1 MPRNTKLLHPD
12 FINNMYSIITHPNY
26 SGLPIKNKN
35 NGEYIWLAPAD
46 TEIGKDRIK
55 WCINKA
61 YELKLIGDISQ
72 SYPGIYADVM
82 LKIHPTKYK
91 ICQICGKSMSLF
103 YHYPSK
109 NFLKS
114 LNDTFNSYY
123 TICDHIS
130 FIWDDLM
137 MNGVNKIDLASFFIE
152 KGDLNLNHQ
161 TATKDEIINSLE
173 YACRKG
179 NKKCLGPGAM
189 SNFPDRFDGFHSYN
203 RCCREIQDLGRS
215 QENLRTY
222 TKDRRAYEYWSDG
235 NIHAANQFMGSNF
248 FNGISADHIGPIS
261 LGFIHDPLYLQ
272 PMLSGE
278 NSSKRDRLTIIDIEN
293 IIKIQNR
300 TGVYPISWYSIR
312 LWDYIQNNYKNK
324 SDKTLLLYRDM
335 LKQNVMNFM
344 FILYSILTLCPKNGK
359 NFLIQAFLEPK
370 RNYFNWTYNFNN
382 MGEVVSQ
389 KPRHFTVRN
398 QDEFDRYKR
407 IALESVF
414 EYNKKDNRKNNSDL
428 NSGECVK
435 LAQICQYIEANAPN
449 AQVITL
455 FNELMAMIQIRL
467 ISKYQEL

>member
-1 MPRNTKLLHPD
+1 MPRNTKLPHPY
-12 FINNMYSIITHPNY
+12 FIKYMSFIVSHPNY
-26 SGLPIKNKN
+26 SGLSIKSKN
-35 NGEYIWLAPAD
+35 NGEYRWLAPAD

-55 WCINKA
+55 WCISKA

-72 SYPGIYADVM
+72 IYPGIYADVM
-82 LKIHPTKYK
+82 LEIHPTKCK
-91 ICQICGKSMSLF
+91 VCQICGNSMSLF

-130 FIWDDLM
+130 YIWDDLM
-137 MNGVNKIDLASFFIE
+137 INGVSKIDLASFFIE
-152 KGDLNLNHQ
+152 KGDLKLNPQ

-179 NKKCLGPGAM
+179 NKKCLSPGAM

-203 RCCREIQDLGRS
+203 RCCRETQDLGRS

-235 NIHAANQFMGSNF
+235 NIHAANQFMGSSF

-300 TGVYPISWYSIR
+300 TGVSPISWYSAR

-324 SDKTLLLYRDM
+324 SDKTLLGYRDM
-335 LKQNVMNFM
+335 LKQNVVNFM
-344 FILYSILTLCPKNGK
+344 FILHYILTLCPKNGK
-359 NFLIQAFLEPK
+359 NFLIQAYIEPK
-370 RNYFNWTYNFNN
+370 RNYFNWTYSFNN
-382 MGEVVSQ
+382 MGKVIS
-389 KPRHFTVRN
+389 KKTRHFTARN
-398 QDEFDRYKR
+398 QNEFDRYKR
-407 IALESVF
+407 IALESIY

-428 NSGECVK
+428 NRDECAK
-435 LAQICQYIEANAPN
+435 LAQICQYIEANIPN
-449 AQVITL
+449 KQVIAL

-467 ISKYQEL
+467 ISKYQEP

>member
-1 MPRNTKLLHPD
+1 MS
-12 FINNMYSIITHPNY
+12 FIINHPNY

-35 NGEYIWLAPAD
+35 NGEYMWLAPAD

-82 LKIHPTKYK
+82 LKIHPTKHK
-91 ICQICGKSMSLF
+91 ICQICGNCMSLF

-152 KGDLNLNHQ
+152 KGDLNLDHQ
-161 TATKDEIINSLE
+161 TAIKDEIIDSLE
-173 YACRKG
+173 YSCRKG
-179 NKKCLGPGAM
+179 NKKCLSPGAM

-300 TGVYPISWYSIR
+300 TSVYPISWYSAR
-312 LWDYIQNNYKNK
+312 LWNYIQNNYKDK

-335 LKQNVMNFM
+335 LKQNMMNFM
-344 FILYSILTLCPKNGK
+344 FILHSILTLCPKNGE
-359 NFLIQAFLEPK
+359 NFLIQAFIEPK
-370 RNYFNWTYNFNN
+370 RKYFNWTYSFNN
-382 MGEVVSQ
+382 MGEVVSRE
-389 KPRHFTVRN
+389 PRHFTVRN

-428 NSGECVK
+428 NSDEYVK
-435 LAQICQYIEANAPN
+435 LTQICQYIEASAPN
-449 AQVITL
+449 AQAITLFNTL
-455 FNELMAMIQIRL
+455 FNELIAMIQIRL